1 MLFFSAGTGVKAWQT
16 TQPFSVAVV
25 VLKCISAPSATEAG
39 NEQKLSTV
47 KTFVKVFQFFLF
59 LSQNFF
65 AFQGRHH
72 YTNG

>member
-47 KTFVKVFQFFLF
+47 KR
-59 LSQNFF
+59 S
-65 AFQGRHH
+65 
-72 YTNG
+72 